1 VENSIKNIYEELNNT
16 LNSFSFIDRYR
27 LSQTAFIRN
36 RTLSFPTLI
45 LYLLNLRQHSNQTEL
60 DQFFKLINKEKE
72 ASQVVTKSAF
82 FQARKQ
88 LSYKAFIE
96 LNRQIIDTTY
106 KSYDHL
112 KTWRG
117 FRLCAVDG
125 SSIRLPNTP
134 PKYASQIRLTLRH
147 ILAFTKGV
155 KSKLIARWEWHQFF
169 MMF

>member
-1 VENSIKNIYEELNNT
+1 M
-16 LNSFSFIDRYR
+16 
-27 LSQTAFIRN
+27 
-36 RTLSFPTLI
+36 
-45 LYLLNLRQHSNQTEL
+45 
-60 DQFFKLINKEKE
+60 INKEKE

-125 SSIRLPNTP
+125 SSIRLPNTSDITAHFGVH
-134 PKYASQIRLTLRH
+134 KGRKEQANCTMGMASVFYDVLSQIPP
-147 ILAFTKGV
+147 AKPE
-155 KSKLIARWEWHQFF
+155 A
-169 MMF
+169 

>member
-72 ASQVVTKSAF
+72 ASQVGTKSAF

-88 LSYKAFIE
+88 LSY
-96 LNRQIIDTTY
+96 
-106 KSYDHL
+106 
-112 KTWRG
+112 
-117 FRLCAVDG
+117 
-125 SSIRLPNTP
+125 P
-134 PKYASQIRLTLRH
+134 
-147 ILAFTKGV
+147 
-155 KSKLIARWEWHQFF
+155 
-169 MMF
+169 

>member
-1 VENSIKNIYEELNNT
+1 MENSIKNIYEELNNT

-112 KTWRG
+112 KHG
-117 FRLCAVDG
+117 VVFAFVPLMEAQF
-125 SSIRLPNTP
+125 
-134 PKYASQIRLTLRH
+134 ASQIRLTLRH

>member
-1 VENSIKNIYEELNNT
+1 LFRARSLET
-16 LNSFSFIDRYR
+16 F
-27 LSQTAFIRN
+27 
-36 RTLSFPTLI
+36 LI
-45 LYLLNLRQHSNQTEL
+45 LSPQKLSHLFTGKYLGACS
-60 DQFFKLINKEKE
+60 KKE

-134 PKYASQIRLTLRH
+134 D
-147 ILAFTKGV
+147 
-155 KSKLIARWEWHQFF
+155 
-169 MMF
+169 